1 MIVKAME
8 NFSGKIAM
16 SIGQVRD
23 IPEGETLTDL
33 LQAGYVTAV
42 DEQPKKAARKKNG
55 QLHG

>member
-42 DEQPKKAARKKNG
+42 DEQPKKTTRKKSG
-55 QLHG
+55 A